1 MPDYVD
7 DFQRLFEQHFRP
19 VFFFF
24 LHRGFPREECRDLTQ
39 ETFLR
44 VFRSMGRFRGEASFQ
59 TWLFQ
64 IATNLW
70 RNEVRRRM
78 TEKREAR
85 EVSLEGE
92 VEKGRPLRA
101 DHRLPGESEPSG
113 ALDGLLAGERRLMMR
128 EALDS
133 LPPQMRRC
141 VLLRIDQNLK
151 YREIAVAMQISI
163 DTVKS
168 QISQARERLERTL
181 GRYFDPTGFVERG

>member
-1 MPDYVD
+1 MPEPDEE
-7 DFQRLFEQHFRP
+7 FRRLFVQYFQL
-19 VFFFF
+19 VFSFFYR
-24 LHRGFPREECRDLTQ
+24 RGFPREECSDLAQ

-44 VFRSMGRFRGEASFQ
+44 AYRSLGRFRGEASLE

-70 RNEVRRRM
+70 RNEVRYQM
-78 TEKREAR
+78 AEKRAGF

-92 VEKGRPLRA
+92 LEKGYPISA
-101 DHRLPGESEPSG
+101 DRRLPCETQPSSQ
-113 ALDGLLAGERRLMMR
+113 LDELLTAERQRKSR
-128 EALDS
+128 EALDA

-151 YREIAVAMQISI
+151 YREIAAVMQISI

-168 QISQARERLERTL
+168 QLSQARDRLGTKLAHYLNRS
-181 GRYFDPTGFVERG
+181 DPGEGS